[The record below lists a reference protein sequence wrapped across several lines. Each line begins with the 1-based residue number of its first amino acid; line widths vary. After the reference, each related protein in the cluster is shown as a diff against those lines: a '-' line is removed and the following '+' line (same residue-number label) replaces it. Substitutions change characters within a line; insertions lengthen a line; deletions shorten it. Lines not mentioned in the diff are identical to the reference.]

1 MQIKSNALVKFVVPA
16 VVLVGLA
23 VTMKSC
29 KTQENVADRG
39 EQARTLSG
47 LSSEELR
54 ALGVEG
60 DTPEDT
66 LRTLVARMNQVRDNQ
81 RTLEKQNS
89 QLLKDNE
96 QLRRRSTDVSG
107 QVNDAVAGVQK
118 TYEQKQRKLQEQQ
131 HSLILLLLK

>member
-29 KTQENVADRG
+29 KTQENVADHG
-39 EQARTLSG
+39 EQARALSG

-96 QLRRRSTDVSG
+96 QLRRRSTDVSVR
-107 QVNDAVAGVQK
+107 QEVA
-118 TYEQKQRKLQEQQ
+118 
-131 HSLILLLLK
+131 

>member
-39 EQARTLSG
+39 EQARALSG

-54 ALGVEG
+54 ALGWKV
-60 DTPEDT
+60 T
-66 LRTLVARMNQVRDNQ
+66 
-81 RTLEKQNS
+81 
-89 QLLKDNE
+89 
-96 QLRRRSTDVSG
+96 RR
-107 QVNDAVAGVQK
+107 K
-118 TYEQKQRKLQEQQ
+118 THYGRW
-131 HSLILLLLK
+131 SPV

>member
-66 LRTLVARMNQVRDNQ
+66 LRTIRERWRNRTRNFLRITSSCAGGARMCPVR
-81 RTLEKQNS
+81 
-89 QLLKDNE
+89 
-96 QLRRRSTDVSG
+96 
-107 QVNDAVAGVQK
+107 
-118 TYEQKQRKLQEQQ
+118 
-131 HSLILLLLK
+131 